1 MRLSIRWQLA
11 LVSVALALLPM
22 AIIGVIAYR
31 SARGALEERIRFNL
45 ETLASLTAEKL
56 DRLLLD
62 RQQNLRGLSQLGFV
76 QDDTVTGD
84 ADARILQFLQQ
95 AKRGVDLNQE
105 LWVAN
110 AAGTVIASTMP
121 GLQGREVGDQPW
133 LQAARHGETWTGT
146 PEMQPLTG
154 RVGMPLAFPIL
165 ASFDRAKTVGVP
177 VAVLDWSKIVEILH
191 SIKVLPEGQDERG
204 YMVLVDARGVILS
217 APPFLSGWEPGKTR
231 INSFGLEGL
240 VATTAGGA
248 PAGSAILTLR
258 DASYLMGYATTEGN
272 RTSPLPGALSWSC
285 APTWRSHPFA
295 GSC

>member
-22 AIIGVIAYR
+22 AITGVIAYR

-84 ADARILQFLQQ
+84 ADGRILQFLQQ

-110 AAGTVIASTMP
+110 AAGTVIA
-121 GLQGREVGDQPW
+121 
-133 LQAARHGETWTGT
+133 
-146 PEMQPLTG
+146 
-154 RVGMPLAFPIL
+154 
-165 ASFDRAKTVGVP
+165 
-177 VAVLDWSKIVEILH
+177 
-191 SIKVLPEGQDERG
+191 
-204 YMVLVDARGVILS
+204 
-217 APPFLSGWEPGKTR
+217 
-231 INSFGLEGL
+231 
-240 VATTAGGA
+240 
-248 PAGSAILTLR
+248 
-258 DASYLMGYATTEGN
+258 
-272 RTSPLPGALSWSC
+272 
-285 APTWRSHPFA
+285 
-295 GSC
+295 